1 VSNTDSQWPDK
12 LVSMATIRT
21 EALLE
26 SLGVRNRARLPLD
39 ELPFTAQDATA
50 GSEDELQAVVI
61 GAATDCDLPLSIR
74 ESRFLQNIARRSAS
88 GEAPHRTLLEV
99 EAFLDDSR
107 GVWENSWVRFPE
119 ARLSAHVLHVFQSD
133 LKVERDGSVAERS
146 DASRFRFIQNG
157 ERWIR
162 IPISYLL
169 KLSLADVI
177 GSQPHIPELMRQE
190 ALRLMRHFL
199 NDNTSP
205 ETTSFHVLGSGSKRA
220 LGEQVA
226 REAARRFLFTSLLVS
241 WANKRFALLECGQR
255 ALVYHAPVPSVHQ
268 EELSGCLSDS
278 YYRELFMSPCLSGW
292 SDGEAKY
299 QYMHLCHQVLSRSQL
314 NAVVK
319 LREAGIISND
329 LMVLPSLSNVSL
341 ANNGVHISIGSR
353 LLDGRLR
360 SRDGFLGRDEKRLGD
375 LAIKIYEHFLALFV
389 GTYTAAPYRVG
400 FTQFHPERLLSF
412 LPHEL
417 DFTHLRLLWREWKE
431 KADLR
436 LCGHPLT
443 PYGPRSFD
451 HIVAK
456 LFKLRGDCVPD
467 ARLLTYPV
475 AWLATER
482 SSALD
487 GTAGNIQRLSL
498 ELDEL
503 GIVDQRMSF
512 YMPLRLR
519 ERHRDGY
526 SGFEARYYSLFP
538 SYDRDMAPA
547 AGLQQFLLALAY
559 RLALREDVAHE
570 DIPDDPTAESERRQP
585 FFFAAAGVPAFYV
598 RHDSRNQFLLTI
610 LRSCKKTR
618 GSRRHPG
625 YIRVSINDYRRALLQ
640 YVRQNACD
648 LVEAMSMEAVLD
660 DLARRCGDEKL
671 GAADR
676 LLAAITGGS
685 GEDPMRT
692 EACDFN
698 HRAEEFYREGLRRE
712 HLREAWNHLREDL
725 TELEKSACRELRG
738 CLRHGVRLQD
748 PARVL
753 RDSEAQLLED
763 DLSLHETSALLNLI
777 VLLTIHDR
785 RAAAVMP
792 A

>member
-1 VSNTDSQWPDK
+1 
-12 LVSMATIRT
+12 MATIRT
-21 EALLE
+21 EALLQ
-26 SLGVRNRARLPLD
+26 SLGLQNRARIPLD
-39 ELPFTAQDATA
+39 ELPFTAHDATG
-50 GSEDELQAVVI
+50 GSEDELQAVVT
-61 GAATDCDLPLSIR
+61 GPAGSCDLPLSIR
-74 ESRFLQNIARRSAS
+74 ESRFLQNIARRSVS
-88 GEAPHRTLLEV
+88 GEAPRRTLLEV
-99 EAFLDDSR
+99 EAFLHDAR

-119 ARLSAHVLHVFQSD
+119 ARLSAHALHVFHAD
-133 LKVERDGSVAERS
+133 LQVQRDGSVAERS

-157 ERWIR
+157 ERWLR

-177 GSQPHIPELMRQE
+177 GSQPNMPEPMRQE

-205 ETTSFHVLGSGSKRA
+205 ETTSFHVVAGGRSKRP

-226 REAARRFLFTSLLVS
+226 REAARRFLFTSLLIS
-241 WANKRFALLECGQR
+241 WANRQFGLQEAGQR

-329 LMVLPSLSNVSL
+329 LIVLPSLSNVSL
-341 ANNGVHISIGSR
+341 GNNGIHISIGSR
-353 LLDGRLR
+353 LLDRRLR
-360 SRDGFLGRDEKRLGD
+360 ARDGFLPHDEKRLGD

-431 KADLR
+431 KAQLR

-443 PYGPRSFD
+443 PYGPRAFD
-451 HIVAK
+451 HVVAK

-519 ERHRDGY
+519 EQHRDGY
-526 SGFEARYYSLFP
+526 AGFEARYYSLFP

-559 RLALREDVAHE
+559 RLALQEDVAHE
-570 DIPDDPTAESERRQP
+570 DIPDDPTSESERRQP

-598 RHDSRNQFLLTI
+598 RYDSRNRFLLAI
-610 LRSCKKTR
+610 LRNCNKTR

-625 YIRVSINDYRRALLQ
+625 YLRVSIRDYCRALLL
-640 YVRQNACD
+640 YVRQNASD
-648 LVEAMSMEAVLD
+648 LVEVMRMDQVLHDIAV
-660 DLARRCGDEKL
+660 RGEDEKQ
-671 GAADR
+671 GAAQR
-676 LLAAITGGS
+676 LLSAITGSS
-685 GEDPMRT
+685 GEGPMRI
-692 EACDFN
+692 EAGEFN
-698 HRAEEFYREGLRRE
+698 HRAEEFYREGLRRQ
-712 HLREAWNHLREDL
+712 HLREAWNHLRQDL
-725 TELEKSACRELRG
+725 AQLEHSDCPELRG

-748 PARVL
+748 PVRVL
-753 RDSEAQLLED
+753 RDGEARLLED

-777 VLLTIHDR
+777 VLLTIQDR
-785 RAAAVMP
+785 RAAAVVP
-792 A
+792 S